1 MSLLIL
7 KYLLIII
14 IQILKILI
22 DKKKIKITVIINIE
36 NKHKKL

>member
-14 IQILKILI
+14 IQIFKILMNN
-22 DKKKIKITVIINIE
+22 KIKITVTIKIKN
-36 NKHKKL
+36 KKL